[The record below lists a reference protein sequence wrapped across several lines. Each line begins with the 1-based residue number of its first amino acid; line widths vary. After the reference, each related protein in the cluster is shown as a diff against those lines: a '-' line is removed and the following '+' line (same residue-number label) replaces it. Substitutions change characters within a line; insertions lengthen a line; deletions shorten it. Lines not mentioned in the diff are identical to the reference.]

1 MPSRSG
7 EFHPEPLTDPDLI
20 LSHHPARATARRL
33 PPSIEHW
40 VPPAAGWTRHR
51 LTRIN
56 VDGLLPSLHGHY
68 PASPLLQS
76 SPPLAGASVF
86 QPRGWSHLCF
96 FPWHRRLG
104 SHVPYQSLI
113 ELRAA
118 YMPDVYER
126 WRWAL
131 RVRQSGVDLKPPQ
144 TAVVKIHGGERCGKT
159 GTRFRQARLREASAS
174 ELPATCRKR
183 SDGAKIGG

>member
-131 RVRQSGVDLKPPQ
+131 RVRQSGVDPVAHAVWTGMLVTQGPKRKCHVCFTPQ
-144 TAVVKIHGGERCGKT
+144 SGHHRWPLAILNFCSAL
-159 GTRFRQARLREASAS
+159 QAH
-174 ELPATCRKR
+174 
-183 SDGAKIGG
+183 